1 MSILSIG
8 TVVRLKNGER
18 KLMIM
23 SRTPLANENGIIGYF
38 DYGGCLFPEGQVNQQ
53 SYFFNN
59 EDIDE
64 IFHEGYV
71 DEIEEAYRKRYEKE
85 IKNISYPKLS
95 IKAIIKND
103 KNDNNDKM

>member
-23 SRTPLANENGIIGYF
+23 SRTPLANENGRIGYF

-53 SYFFNN
+53 SYFLIMRILMKSFMR
-59 EDIDE
+59 
-64 IFHEGYV
+64 V
-71 DEIEEAYRKRYEKE
+71 MSMKLKRHIVKDM
-85 IKNISYPKLS
+85 KKR
-95 IKAIIKND
+95 
-103 KNDNNDKM
+103 